1 MRWWIIIAE
10 NGWID
15 IGHVVG
21 DIWPKGDTGDIGIGT
36 VIKGQYTTYEEFVN
50 VHPTG

>member
-1 MRWWIIIAE
+1 MAE
-10 NGWID
+10 KGWID

-21 DIWPKGDTGDIGIGT
+21 DTWPKGDTGDIGIGT